1 MVSCNTDSI
10 YQEEQYKTLVYL
22 LSGTDNVFAAS
33 YTLNEEEA
41 VRYISVGCGG
51 SNSNEKDITVTLEP
65 NPGMLDKYN
74 SLNYNYDSEYAKM
87 LPSDRYKIESYSVT
101 LPANSDYHYAR
112 IPVKVRTLG
121 LSPDSI
127 YFIPLKIKTVSNY
140 DVNESKSDVLFR
152 VAIEN
157 DYAQQLVPT
166 YYTKSGTMTNPITV
180 LSGTKLVQPLEKD
193 KVRMF
198 VGNEKYGS
206 STTIDNIK
214 NLSVVVQ
221 ILEDNSLI
229 VTPYGSMEVEM
240 LNNAKGYNKYI
251 PELLQGT
258 TKQSVFYLNYRF
270 RLKQSNGTFSPWREV
285 EERLIRIE
293 EN

>member
-1 MVSCNTDSI
+1 
-10 YQEEQYKTLVYL
+10 
-22 LSGTDNVFAAS
+22 
-33 YTLNEEEA
+33 
-41 VRYISVGCGG
+41 
-51 SNSNEKDITVTLEP
+51 
-65 NPGMLDKYN
+65 
-74 SLNYNYDSEYAKM
+74 
-87 LPSDRYKIESYSVT
+87 
-101 LPANSDYHYAR
+101 
-112 IPVKVRTLG
+112 
-121 LSPDSI
+121 
-127 YFIPLKIKTVSNY
+127 
-140 DVNESKSDVLFR
+140 VNESKSDVLFR

-270 RLKQSNGTFSPWREV
+270 RLKQSNGTFSTWREV

>member
-270 RLKQSNGTFSPWREV
+270 RLKQSNGTFSTWREV